1 MSRPGAGPVG
11 LDAQAITRQGKRLNA
26 KSDLRLT
33 TSYGPEGNSHHEI
46 RVQFGPRPGPARQ
59 PQKHT
64 AKAPV

>member
-46 RVQFGPRPGPARQ
+46 RVQFGP
-59 PQKHT
+59 T
-64 AKAPV
+64 